1 MKVIFTSTVAALVLG
16 TAIATAQTPA
26 PRADQEAG
34 AQAQQPSTAQPAGAQ
49 TPSPTPSGAQKPS
62 AEREQ
67 TSASKGQTYKGYLR
81 GGANGWTFTPI
92 TDRAASTAGAAGAAG
107 ASSPTATSG
116 RDTAFNLVAGGGS
129 VDFTKLA
136 NQCVEIV
143 ASAAPASGASSSA
156 GATAGGAGATPGG
169 AGATAGGAGAAAG
182 GAGMSSSSSSTARTL
197 TVTTIRAAE
206 GCTQ

>member
-16 TAIATAQTPA
+16 AAIASAQTPA

-34 AQAQQPSTAQPAGAQ
+34 GQAQQPSTAQPAGAQ

-67 TSASKGQTYKGYLR
+67 TTASKGQTYKGYLR
-81 GGANGWTFTPI
+81 GGANGWTFSPMS
-92 TDRAASTAGAAGAAG
+92 DRAASTAGAAGAAG

-116 RDTAFNLVAGGGS
+116 RDTTFNLVAGGGS

-143 ASAAPASGASSSA
+143 ASSAPASGASSSA
-156 GATAGGAGATPGG
+156 GAAAGGAATPGG